1 LPADGNPAAD
11 VTLIDVAADD
21 VIAAARVVKP
31 GFVFDAD
38 RRPASEKICSADTAI
53 SPVLVRGSDYLLFTR
68 RPGRPALAL
77 PPPGRARLLLALRV
91 RPA

>member
-1 LPADGNPAAD
+1 M
-11 VTLIDVAADD
+11 AADD

-68 RPGRPALAL
+68 RPG
-77 PPPGRARLLLALRV
+77 
-91 RPA
+91 